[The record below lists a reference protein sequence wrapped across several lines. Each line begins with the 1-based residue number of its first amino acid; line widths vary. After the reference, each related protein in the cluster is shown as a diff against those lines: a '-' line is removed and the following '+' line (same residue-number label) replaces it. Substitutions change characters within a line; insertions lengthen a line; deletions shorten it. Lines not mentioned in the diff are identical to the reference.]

1 MTPQHILTQL
11 KAQGMTDRE
20 ISEAIGGKLC
30 TSAICRLR
38 NGNPAKTNH
47 EAWEAIKQLA
57 KTRGITV

>member
-1 MTPQHILTQL
+1 MTPQQILTQL

-47 EAWEAIKQLA
+47 EAWEAINQLA
-57 KTRGITV
+57 

>member
-38 NGNPAKTNH
+38 NGKPAKTNH
-47 EAWEAIKQLA
+47 EAWDAIKRLA
-57 KTRGITV
+57 WSRGIKL